1 MAQFAVHKNI
11 NPATRAAVPLL
22 LDVQSNLLADLA
34 TRVVVPLY
42 PASTLQGKM
51 LKTLTPRFEIEGQ
64 PYVMMTPQMAGIA
77 NKQLGPMVA
86 DLAAQ
91 RDEIIAALDLLI
103 TGI

>member
-1 MAQFAVHKNI
+1 MPQFAVYRNI

-22 LDVQSNLLADLA
+22 LDVQSDLLAELG

-42 PASTLQGKM
+42 PASILQGEM
-51 LKTLTPRFEIEGQ
+51 LKSLTPRFEIEGE

-77 NKQLGPMVA
+77 NKQLGLMVA
-86 DLAAQ
+86 DLTAR